1 VIERFHQPIFP
12 GGDGC
17 ELGQLALRR
26 QIKTHPAVTDALISR
41 FCRRAASFRF
51 GRMAFRWQWL
61 LMLLVLS
68 MGGERSLAA
77 SAREDRAYAAAAS
90 AFQDGMWS
98 RAETEFAQFVQ
109 KYPKSDRLA
118 EAVLL
123 LAEAEFKQ
131 GKLPPAIA
139 LLKTR
144 KAEAGNLADQYVY
157 WTGEAQFQNGDFS
170 AAAETFVSLTRD
182 FPESS
187 LRLRVVVE
195 AAVSLAQT
203 NEWPQVVSLLEETNG
218 VFQRAAQMDPG
229 NELVSRGRLL
239 LAQAKFVQNDFAG
252 GFAILESVNP
262 QTLDPGLE
270 WQRAYLLYQNRLAAG
285 DTNAALAVTTNL
297 VQIARSEKDNGLQA
311 EGLALRAGVLEQLGQ
326 KSDAIA
332 AYQEILAMNAPA
344 ERQRRAILKITELA
358 IALDRFSDAEAS
370 LQKFPAQFPNSPV
383 TDLALLTLGELHLKD
398 YILQPAA
405 TNQLP
410 AAQTCFEQFLR
421 GFTNSP
427 LTGRAYL
434 DCGWCLWLA
443 GLAPESFEAFQ
454 AAARRL
460 PPSEDLAVARFKMGD
475 ALFVQKDYTNAL
487 ENYRAVVDDFANFPA
502 VAQTLGDRAL
512 YQMLRADLESTNADG
527 AGSVMARILKLY
539 PASDLA
545 DRSLLLVGEGL
556 ADARQPAAARALFQK
571 FAETLPNSPLRPEV
585 ELAVART
592 YEREQDWPS
601 AIAQYE
607 SWRNDFPTNTLLR
620 PQADYALAQA
630 NFQAGNENN
639 ALALFTNFVAQFP
652 TNGLAPLA
660 QWWVADHYFRLGGT
674 NDVDAER
681 DYQMLYQNTNWQ
693 GMPLVY
699 TNLAY
704 QARLMAGHAAM
715 GRQGYKDAI
724 DHFTTLTS
732 DTNCPVDLNAPAL
745 FAYGGALMLLDSPDT
760 NNPLANFQLATNVFN
775 QICQLYPTNELNAQA
790 WIEIGD
796 CDLQLGAFDAATN
809 AYAQVFGPNSPAA
822 ISARSRAQ
830 IGFGIVLEKKAAA
843 AGGDQSDLLQL
854 ALDNYLDVFY
864 SRVGKNLRDGEVAD
878 RFWVKKAGLQALPL
892 VESLGVDDP
901 PTFFNH
907 LEGLFPE
914 SRDSLE
920 KKRAALPS
928 AKN

>member
-1 VIERFHQPIFP
+1 
-12 GGDGC
+12 
-17 ELGQLALRR
+17 
-26 QIKTHPAVTDALISR
+26 
-41 FCRRAASFRF
+41 
-51 GRMAFRWQWL
+51 MAFLRQWFFIAFVL
-61 LMLLVLS
+61 LL
-68 MGGERSLAA
+68 GGGQVFAA

-98 RAETEFAQFVQ
+98 RAETEFAQFAQ

-118 EAVLL
+118 EAVLMQ
-123 LAEAEFKQ
+123 AEAEFKQ

-203 NEWPQVVSLLEETNG
+203 NEWPRVVSLLEETNG
-218 VFQRAAQMDPG
+218 VFPSAAQMDPG

-252 GFAILESVNP
+252 GFVTLESVNP

-270 WQRAYLLYQNRLAAG
+270 WQRAYLLYKNRLAAG
-285 DTNAALAVTTNL
+285 DTNAALAVTSNL

-332 AYQEILAMNAPA
+332 AYQEILTMNAPV
-344 ERQRRAILKITELA
+344 ERQRQAILKITELA
-358 IALDRFSDAEAS
+358 IALDRFSDAEES
-370 LQKFPAQFPNSPV
+370 LQKFLAQFHASAAA
-383 TDLALLTLGELHLKD
+383 DLALLTLGELHLKD

-410 AAQTCFEQFLR
+410 AAQTCFEQFL
-421 GFTNSP
+421 GAFTNPASAG
-427 LTGRAYL
+427 LAGRAYL
-434 DCGWCLWLA
+434 DRGWCLWLA
-443 GLAPESFEAFQ
+443 GRAPESFEAFQ

-475 ALFVQKDYTNAL
+475 ALFVQKDFTNAL

-512 YQMLRADLESTNADG
+512 YQMLRANLELKDLAG
-527 AGSVMARILKLY
+527 ASNTLSRILKLY

-545 DRSLLLVGEGL
+545 DSSLLLVGEGL

-571 FAETLPNSPLRPEV
+571 FAETLPNSPLRPQV

-607 SWRNDFPTNTLLR
+607 SWRNDFPTNALLR

-630 NFQAGNENN
+630 NFQAGNEAN
-639 ALALFTNFVAQFP
+639 ALALFTNFVAQFS
-652 TNGLAPLA
+652 TNDLAPLA

-674 NDVDAER
+674 NYVDAER
-681 DYQMLYQNTNWQ
+681 NYQMLYQNTNWQ
-693 GMPLVY
+693 GLPLVY

-704 QARLMAGHAAM
+704 QARMMAGHAAM

-732 DTNCPVDLNAPAL
+732 DTNCPVDLNAQAL
-745 FAYGGALMLLDSPDT
+745 FAYGGALMLWDSPDT

-809 AYAQVFGPNSPAA
+809 IYTQVFSPTAPA
-822 ISARSRAQ
+822 SISARSRAQ
-830 IGFGIVLEKKAAA
+830 IGFGIALEKKAAA
-843 AGGDQSDLLQL
+843 AGGDQTALLQL

-878 RFWVKKAGLQALPL
+878 PFWVKKAGLQALPL

-914 SRDSLE
+914 LRDSLE
-920 KKRAALPS
+920 KKRAVLPS

>member
-1 VIERFHQPIFP
+1 
-12 GGDGC
+12 
-17 ELGQLALRR
+17 
-26 QIKTHPAVTDALISR
+26 
-41 FCRRAASFRF
+41 
-51 GRMAFRWQWL
+51 MAFRWQWL
-61 LMLLVLS
+61 LILLALS
-68 MGGERSLAA
+68 MGGERSFAA
-77 SAREDRAYAAAAS
+77 GTREERAYAAAVT

-98 RAETEFAQFVQ
+98 RAEAEFAQFVQ
-109 KYPKSDRLA
+109 KYPKSDRMA

-123 LAEAEFKQ
+123 QAEAEFKQ
-131 GKLPPAIA
+131 GKLPQAIA
-139 LLKTR
+139 LLTAR

-203 NEWPQVVSLLEETNG
+203 NEWPQVVSLLEETTG

-332 AYQEILAMNAPA
+332 ADQEILTMNAPV
-344 ERQRRAILKITELA
+344 ERQRQAILKITELA
-358 IALDRFSDAEAS
+358 IALDRFSDAEES

-398 YILQPAA
+398 YIMQPAA

-421 GFTNSP
+421 EFTNSP
-427 LTGRAYL
+427 LAGRAYL
-434 DCGWCLWLA
+434 DRGWCLWLE
-443 GLAPESFEAFQ
+443 GLAPESYEAFQ
-454 AAARRL
+454 AAAQRL
-460 PPSEDLAVARFKMGD
+460 PPSEDRAVARFKMGD
-475 ALFVQKDYTNAL
+475 ALFVQKYFTNAL
-487 ENYRAVVDDFANFPA
+487 ENYRAVVEDFGNFPA
-502 VAQTLGDRAL
+502 VVQMLGDRAL
-512 YQMLRADLESTNADG
+512 YQMLRADLESTNVDG
-527 AGSVMARILKLY
+527 ASSAMARILKLY

-571 FAETLPNSPLRPEV
+571 FAETLPNSPLRPQV

-607 SWRNDFPTNTLLR
+607 NWRNDFPTNALR

-630 NFQAGNENN
+630 NFQAGNETN

-674 NDVDAER
+674 NYMDAER
-681 DYQMLYQNTNWQ
+681 NYQMLYQNTNWQ
-693 GMPLVY
+693 GLPLVY

-704 QARLMAGHAAM
+704 QARMMAGRAAM

-732 DTNCPVDLNAPAL
+732 DTNCPVDLNVPAL
-745 FAYGGALMLLDSPDT
+745 FAYGGALMLWDSPDT

-790 WIEIGD
+790 WIETGD
-796 CDLQLGAFDAATN
+796 CDLQLGTFDAATN
-809 AYAQVFGPNSPAA
+809 AYAQVFSPNAPAT

-830 IGFGIVLEKKAAA
+830 IGFGIALEKKAAA
-843 AGGDQSDLLQL
+843 AGGDQTALLQL

-878 RFWVKKAGLQALPL
+878 PFWVKKAGLQALPL

-914 SRDSLE
+914 LKDSLE
-920 KKRAALPS
+920 KKRAVLPS

>member
-1 VIERFHQPIFP
+1 
-12 GGDGC
+12 
-17 ELGQLALRR
+17 
-26 QIKTHPAVTDALISR
+26 
-41 FCRRAASFRF
+41 
-51 GRMAFRWQWL
+51 MAFRWQWL
-61 LMLLVLS
+61 LILLALS
-68 MGGERSLAA
+68 TGGERSFAA
-77 SAREDRAYAAAAS
+77 SGREDRAYAAAAA

-98 RAETEFAQFVQ
+98 RAETEFAQFAQ

-118 EAVLL
+118 EAVLMQ
-123 LAEAEFKQ
+123 AEAEFKQ

-139 LLKTR
+139 LLKTH
-144 KAEAGNLADQYVY
+144 KAVAGNLADQYVY

-187 LRLRVVVE
+187 LRLRGAVE

-203 NEWPQVVSLLEETNG
+203 NEWPRVVSLLEETNG

-252 GFAILESVNP
+252 GVAILKSVNP

-297 VQIARSEKDNGLQA
+297 VQIARSEKDNGLQT

-326 KSDAIA
+326 QSDAIA
-332 AYQEILAMNAPA
+332 TYQEILTISAPV
-344 ERQRRAILKITELA
+344 ERQRQAILKITELA
-358 IALDRFSDAEAS
+358 IALGRFSDAEES
-370 LQKFPAQFPNSPV
+370 LRKFSAQFPNSPV

-398 YILQPAA
+398 YTLQPAA
-405 TNQLP
+405 TNELP
-410 AAQTCFEQFLR
+410 AAQICFEQFLHR
-421 GFTNSP
+421 FTNSP
-427 LTGRAYL
+427 LAGKAHL
-434 DCGWCLWLA
+434 DRGWCFLCA
-443 GLAPESFEAFQ
+443 GKTNEGLADFQ
-454 AAARRL
+454 MAAQRL
-460 PPSEDLAVARFKMGD
+460 PPSDDLAVAHFKIGD
-475 ALFVQKDYTNAL
+475 ALFTQKDFTNAL
-487 ENYRAVVDDFANFPA
+487 KNYRAVVDDFANFPA

-512 YQMLRADLESTNADG
+512 YQMLRANLELKDLAG
-527 AGSVMARILKLY
+527 ASNTLARILKLY

-545 DRSLLLVGEGL
+545 DSSLLLVGEGL
-556 ADARQPAAARALFQK
+556 ADARQPSAARALFQK
-571 FAETLPNSPLRPEV
+571 FAETLPNSPLRPQV

-607 SWRNDFPTNTLLR
+607 SWRNEFPTNELLR

-630 NFQAGNENN
+630 NFQAGNETN
-639 ALALFTNFVAQFP
+639 ALTLFTNFVAQFS
-652 TNGLAPLA
+652 TNDLAPLA

-674 NDVDAER
+674 NYVDAER
-681 DYQMLYQNTNWQ
+681 NYQMLYQNTNWQ
-693 GMPLVY
+693 GLPLVY

-704 QARLMAGHAAM
+704 QARMMAGCAAM

-732 DTNCPVDLNAPAL
+732 DTNCPVDLNAQAL
-745 FAYGGALMLLDSPDT
+745 FAYGGALMLWDSPDT

-775 QICQLYPTNELNAQA
+775 QICQLYPTNELNAPA

-809 AYAQVFGPNSPAA
+809 IYAQVFSPAA
-822 ISARSRAQ
+822 PASISARSRAQ
-830 IGFGIVLEKKAAA
+830 IGFGIALEKKATA
-843 AGGDQSDLLQL
+843 AGGDQTALLQL

-878 RFWVKKAGLQALPL
+878 PFWVKKAGLQALPL

-901 PTFFNH
+901 PAFFNH

-914 SRDSLE
+914 LRDSLE
-920 KKRAALPS
+920 KKRAVLPS
-928 AKN
+928 VKNLRPV

>member
-1 VIERFHQPIFP
+1 
-12 GGDGC
+12 
-17 ELGQLALRR
+17 
-26 QIKTHPAVTDALISR
+26 
-41 FCRRAASFRF
+41 
-51 GRMAFRWQWL
+51 MAFLRQWFFIAFVL
-61 LMLLVLS
+61 LL
-68 MGGERSLAA
+68 GGGQVFAA

-98 RAETEFAQFVQ
+98 RAETEFAQFAQ

-118 EAVLL
+118 EAVLMQ
-123 LAEAEFKQ
+123 AEAEFKQ

-203 NEWPQVVSLLEETNG
+203 NEWPRVVSLLEETNG

-252 GFAILESVNP
+252 GFVILESVNP

-332 AYQEILAMNAPA
+332 AYQEILTMNAPV
-344 ERQRRAILKITELA
+344 ERQRQAILKITELA
-358 IALDRFSDAEAS
+358 IALDRFSDAEES
-370 LQKFPAQFPNSPV
+370 LQKFLAQFHASAAA
-383 TDLALLTLGELHLKD
+383 DLALLTLGELHLKD

-410 AAQTCFEQFLR
+410 AAQTCFEQFL
-421 GFTNSP
+421 GAFTNPASAG
-427 LTGRAYL
+427 LAGRAYL
-434 DCGWCLWLA
+434 DRGWCLWLA
-443 GLAPESFEAFQ
+443 GRAPESFEAFQ

-475 ALFVQKDYTNAL
+475 ALFVQKDFTNAL

-512 YQMLRADLESTNADG
+512 YQMLRANLELKDLAG
-527 AGSVMARILKLY
+527 ASNTLSRILKLY

-545 DRSLLLVGEGL
+545 DSSLLLVGEGL

-571 FAETLPNSPLRPEV
+571 FAETLPNSPLRPQV

-607 SWRNDFPTNTLLR
+607 SWRNDFPTNALLR

-630 NFQAGNENN
+630 NFQAGNEAN
-639 ALALFTNFVAQFP
+639 ALALFTNFVAQFS
-652 TNGLAPLA
+652 TNDLAPLA

-674 NDVDAER
+674 NYVDAER
-681 DYQMLYQNTNWQ
+681 NYQMLYQNTNWQ
-693 GMPLVY
+693 GLPLVY

-704 QARLMAGHAAM
+704 QARMMAGHAAM

-732 DTNCPVDLNAPAL
+732 DTNCPVDLNAQAL
-745 FAYGGALMLLDSPDT
+745 FAYGGALMLWDSPDT

-809 AYAQVFGPNSPAA
+809 IYTQVFSPTAPA
-822 ISARSRAQ
+822 SISARSRAQ
-830 IGFGIVLEKKAAA
+830 IGFGIALEKKAAA
-843 AGGDQSDLLQL
+843 AGGDQTALLQL

-878 RFWVKKAGLQALPL
+878 PFWVKKAGLQALPL

-914 SRDSLE
+914 LRDSLE
-920 KKRAALPS
+920 KKRAVLPS